1 MNDGSASH
9 IVREHKEEIDG
20 RAAWHAL
27 KDWYEGKT
35 TSGDIAKTCRLKLQA
50 LELTVK
56 GDANMYINEF
66 IRFKNQLEG
75 MTEGEHSAT

>member
-1 MNDGSASH
+1 M
-9 IVREHKEEIDG
+9 IVQLSENTKKGDG

-27 KDWYEGKT
+27 KDWYKGKT

-50 LELTVK
+50 LEFTPK

-66 IRFKNQLEG
+66 IRFKNQLEDIRRG
-75 MTEGEHSAT
+75 STLQH